1 MMTKNADNLA
11 TGLTSKDVYI
21 KNNRLYVDSSIF
33 DVNDY
38 RLNTYQK
45 VVITDSEGET
55 LTFETGDSNTNN
67 KILSAMINKH
77 YPYKMSKK

>member
-1 MMTKNADNLA
+1 MMTKNADNLT

-67 KILSAMINKH
+67 KILSAMIDKRGNF
-77 YPYKMSKK
+77 